1 MYRFPNTISYHFYP
15 SHFGAA
21 AVRTLYQSWIDKSDR
36 SRQEA
41 HEKAPG
47 PEVATDAIKHAMT
60 NPKPKTRYVVA
71 NVKGTPAWV
80 LAFLGWFLPD
90 RVKDVIVQ
98 RF

>member
-1 MYRFPNTISYHFYP
+1 MYAIVTSSLWLTCFSTNFNSFH
-15 SHFGAA
+15 
-21 AVRTLYQSWIDKSDR
+21 RTLYQAWIDKSDS

-41 HEKAPG
+41 HDKAPG
-47 PEVATDAIKHAMT
+47 PEVTTDAIKHAMT
-60 NPKPKTRYVVA
+60 STKPKTRYVVA